1 MIDTRLE
8 VRKNIDWTS
17 FEAPR
22 EAIVIDQQ
30 LLDILAC
37 PETREA
43 VSLADD
49 ALIDSLNRKIGA
61 GQLVNRAGEKVTE
74 PINGGLVRQD
84 GRYLYVIRNDIP
96 IMLVEQG
103 IPLEEV
109 APEG

>member
-1 MIDTRLE
+1 M
-8 VRKNIDWTS
+8 
-17 FEAPR
+17 
-22 EAIVIDQQ
+22 IDQQ

-43 VSLADD
+43 VSLADEG
-49 ALIDSLNRKIGA
+49 LIESLNRKIET

-103 IPLEEV
+103 IPLEEIGG
-109 APEG
+109 EC